1 MRRDSLLILA
11 LGLSLA
17 LLLSMP
23 AVYAYIGVSGDFY
36 AHTYTVPIG
45 GTVSGSTVVIYNPS
59 NESIHVRMS
68 YQVKPET
75 ELLKVNFSE
84 TEFTLKPGER
94 KVVYVTLIAAPNCP
108 PGNYTVIVGGEEIKQ
123 VGNESVAAPSGALKA
138 TVIVS
143 GAGASVKVVTV
154 DINGNPVPTSLV
166 LLSLPSKYPIKRS
179 ETGVIEARVAPGD
192 YRTEA
197 YLAGQLLNATE
208 FHVGPNEE
216 KTIKLVVRTVYF
228 LSFNV
233 VPAKDSE
240 GRIGYAY
247 IVATVRNLFKPL
259 PNAKVVLRVYK
270 DGEHLEDVEVS
281 TLPQLPLNDTEFK
294 YNYIPQG
301 GWKSGDYAFQMLLYS
316 GGRLYAKTEVKTLE
330 VTPEMAGTSATGSS
344 PSGGAEKTNY
354 YIYAGIAALVLALL
368 ALLALRKRS
377 PIRVFGAEVR
387 DGKLVVSVENTSDR
401 DAMLLRLRVLALPSK
416 VEVAEVK
423 KPRLSSGEKKLGA
436 KSKGTIELP
445 DEDGSIRDAMESG
458 GIVVRIE
465 TNIGVGEAK
474 FKS

>member
-1 MRRDSLLILA
+1 MRRGPLLILA

-59 NESIHVRMS
+59 NETIHVRMI

-84 TEFTLKPGER
+84 TEFILKPGER

-192 YRTEA
+192 YRAEA

-316 GGRLYAKTEVKTLE
+316 GNVLYAKTQVEHLKVGAGGIAGGAPSPTEV
-330 VTPEMAGTSATGSS
+330 
-344 PSGGAEKTNY
+344 PSGKGFNWV
-354 YIYAGIAALVLALL
+354 YALVPVVLVLIAVLALRRRSPVKIVGL
-368 ALLALRKRS
+368 ELRGKELIVRVKNNSKRDALLVGLK
-377 PIRVFGAEVR
+377 I
-387 DGKLVVSVENTSDR
+387 
-401 DAMLLRLRVLALPSK
+401 LALPSR
-416 VEVAEVK
+416 VVVK
-423 KPRLSSGEKKLGA
+423 DVRKPFLKGGARKLGA
-436 KSKGTIELP
+436 GSTGEIVIP
-445 DEDGSIRDAMESG
+445 DEDGSVHEAVEAG
-458 GIVVRIE
+458 GIVVVVE
-465 TNIGVGEAK
+465 TNIGSAEAE
-474 FKS
+474 FSG